1 MDLLSVIQSL
11 WRHKLVS
18 IPVVV
23 FTAMAALYV
32 VKIKPPVYESSASI
46 LLANPQGQA
55 TQSQIAADPRLKKA
69 NPYNTFVTY
78 GDLTIVADTVIQ
90 LVTAP
95 SAQQA
100 LTQSGVDPR
109 YQIAVSTAYGNPP
122 ILSISGVGS
131 TPQGAIRSAN
141 LLVAAV
147 KADLYQLQKKQG
159 IDKFYMITPVEIVAP
174 NQAQRSS
181 SGKLR
186 SLIAVLGLGAI
197 LLFVA
202 VSVTDALEKRR
213 KGSSN
218 DGTPINNGNA
228 RDNADVRENTYTRAR
243 FR

>member
-1 MDLLSVIQSL
+1 MDLISVIQSL

-18 IPVVV
+18 IPVIV
-23 FTAMAALYV
+23 FTAIAALYV
-32 VKIKPPVYESSASI
+32 VKIKPPTYESSASI

-69 NPYNTFVTY
+69 NPYNAFVTY

-109 YQIAVSTAYGNPP
+109 YQIAASTAFGNPP
-122 ILSISGVGS
+122 ILNITGVGS
-131 TPQGAIRSAN
+131 TPQAAVRSAS
-141 LLVAAV
+141 LLVDAA
-147 KADLYQLQKKQG
+147 KTNLYQLQRKQG
-159 IDKFYMITPVEIVAP
+159 IDGFYMITAVEIVTP
-174 NQAQRSS
+174 SQAQRSS

-186 SLIAVLGLGAI
+186 SLIAVLAVGAI

-213 KGSSN
+213 KGSSK
-218 DGTPINNGNA
+218 GATPINNRYE
-228 RDNADVRENTYTRAR
+228 RDNADVRENTHARVR